1 MPKKKKKWQLAT
13 WLPRKRKKEAK
24 KRGNVTGN
32 VVSKKKKRKKGNII
46 AEREREQLEENIGIF
61 VNQEKIHSQS
71 VFSQF
76 WGENILVG
84 PGR

>member
-1 MPKKKKKWQLAT
+1 MLLATLLRKRRKEKKKAT
-13 WLPRKRKKEAK
+13 LLERER
-24 KRGNVTGN
+24 
-32 VVSKKKKRKKGNII
+32 
-46 AEREREQLEENIGIF
+46 EREREQLEENIGIF

>member
-1 MPKKKKKWQLAT
+1 MPKKKKK
-13 WLPRKRKKEAK
+13 RSKKEGQCYQQRCCEKEEK
-24 KRGNVTGN
+24 KKKGNVT
-32 VVSKKKKRKKGNII
+32 

>member
-1 MPKKKKKWQLAT
+1 MLLAT
-13 WLPRKRKKEAK
+13 LLPKRRKEKKNATLLPRERE
-24 KRGNVTGN
+24 R
-32 VVSKKKKRKKGNII
+32 
-46 AEREREQLEENIGIF
+46 EREREQLEENIGIF

>member
-1 MPKKKKKWQLAT
+1 MLTEKKE
-13 WLPRKRKKEAK
+13 KRKKMIGHK
-24 KRGNVTGN
+24 SFSTYIYSIFFKR
-32 VVSKKKKRKKGNII
+32 
-46 AEREREQLEENIGIF
+46 EREREQLEENIGIF

-76 WGENILVG
+76 WGENILAG

>member
-1 MPKKKKKWQLAT
+1 MLLAT
-13 WLPRKRKKEAK
+13 LFPKRRKEK
-24 KRGNVTGN
+24 KRQCYCPE
-32 VVSKKKKRKKGNII
+32 RER
-46 AEREREQLEENIGIF
+46 EREREQLEENIGIF

-76 WGENILVG
+76 WGENILMG